1 MRLLYVV
8 LSQVINHLT
17 EDRNAG
23 TITGMAFAGVL
34 GVFLIHLAQ
43 VWSDKKINIKGQHL
57 MGFLVSSVI
66 IMPLLIDSIGQG
78 NWLLSG
84 TVAVAIM
91 LSIMIAVFFDK
102 WYGKREKRA
111 MEAMTKME
119 LGSRYQYL
127 SEGEAHSATET

>member
-1 MRLLYVV
+1 MPEPSLGWLL
-8 LSQVINHLT
+8 
-17 EDRNAG
+17 
-23 TITGMAFAGVL
+23 
-34 GVFLIHLAQ
+34 
-43 VWSDKKINIKGQHL
+43 
-57 MGFLVSSVI
+57 
-66 IMPLLIDSIGQG
+66 QG

-127 SEGEAHSATET
+127 SEGGGALSYRDVKELLLYKVSDLIGQP